1 MATTGNGM
9 AMSAESNRAI
19 AVLRAI
25 GRVRRPLGAS
35 RILSGGRTVSASQTG
50 RSRTGRRIRAAGSAR
65 LLIHEWAT
73 DVRDLIHEWAT
84 DAQGLIPGGA
94 TRAPMPRVGPLAL
107 IRVGVTQTSTA
118 SLIAGERRHGVTT
131 IACRVRGRLRP
142 RRRRKARRLGRR
154 WC

>member
-1 MATTGNGM
+1 M

-65 LLIHEWAT
+65 L
-73 DVRDLIHEWAT
+73 LIHEWAT

-142 RRRRKARRLGRR
+142 RRRRKARSLGRR